1 MATIKTSTTK
11 KPVTKKSTAK
21 TTSKKTTSTKPIT
34 SGAKKIRKISA
45 AERYKM
51 IEVAAYY
58 IAEQNNFNGD
68 TVDFWTAAEAEVNKK
83 IG

>member
-1 MATIKTSTTK
+1 MATIKTS
-11 KPVTKKSTAK
+11 VTKKSAVKKSAAK
-21 TTSKKTTSTKPIT
+21 KAPTKSAKPAASKTKKT
-34 SGAKKIRKISA
+34 RKISA

-58 IAEQNNFNGD
+58 IAEQNDFNGD
-68 TVDFWTAAEAEVNKK
+68 TVDFWTAAEAEVDQK